1 MTAGIRPQRR
11 SSLEWILLLVYL
23 LMVLVGVAFHE
34 PWRDEWRAWMISASA
49 TGPAQLHD
57 LLRNEGHPWLWYLL
71 LKPFIHW
78 PGGQAGLALAGLS
91 TGLLGS
97 LLIFFCFRLP
107 LWIRAGVL
115 FSVFWL
121 VEYVVISRS
130 YGLAFAFTSLAILA
144 GLRARRWL
152 LAALLIGLAAHTHL
166 LVALANLPL
175 IALLALH
182 CPALPGRRRLL
193 ALVLALV
200 LSLTGIAAAIG
211 PGALAYGQYR
221 LSNMA
226 SRVARLLPGRGAAV
240 VAPSVAPSIP
250 TPRATATAGS
260 DQGSSDQGSSDQD
273 RQAMLVLPRLP
284 MPQAGI
290 VLILVV
296 LAGLWR
302 RCRTVVLVYSLP
314 ALTLLLLFL
323 RFIYRGGAWHQGTVF
338 MVLVYTLVLAA
349 EDPGGGR
356 PALAAGWLDRPWLD
370 GLRRSGWGGR
380 LAMLALSLLLLVG
393 AAEGVHQWRQDL
405 LQPFS
410 GAPAAAAAINASG
423 YSPKDILVRS
433 SAMEEVLA
441 IALQPGAPRPG
452 PVGGHLRP
460 FQQDIWALPDWQI
473 CRRAAGRVRRTGR
486 PVLILANGRQGGPTV
501 CPGLRTRTLRFDG
514 LRESLELVEIQP

>member
-11 SSLEWILLLVYL
+11 SSLEWTLLLAYL

-57 LLRNEGHPWLWYLL
+57 LLRNEGHPWLWYVLL
-71 LKPFIHW
+71 RPFIHW

-175 IALLALH
+175 IALLALR

-240 VAPSVAPSIP
+240 VAPPVARPRRP
-250 TPRATATAGS
+250 TPGATATAGS
-260 DQGSSDQGSSDQD
+260 DQGSSDQD
-273 RQAMLVLPRLP
+273 RLAALALPRLP
-284 MPQAGI
+284 MPQAGL

-370 GLRRSGWGGR
+370 GLRRSGWAGR
-380 LAMLALSLLLLVG
+380 LAMLALSLLLLVA

-423 YSPKDILVRS
+423 YSQKDILVRS

-441 IALQPGAPRPG
+441 IALQPGAPRPV

-460 FQQDIWALPDWQI
+460 FQQDIWALPDRQI
-473 CRRAAGRVRRTGR
+473 CRRAAGLVRRTGR